1 MNDRIEF
8 KETIS
13 TEEFCR
19 LLELVGFQKLTK
31 EQAKT
36 VLSNTSFLVNAVCE
50 GKSVGVVR
58 VLTDMLTD
66 AYITDVIVSPEFQ
79 GRGLGRKLL
88 DQVVSRLKEL
98 SVNNVKLACSLYASF
113 TLFTEKK
120 HFMRNLASRNC
131 QMTNMDMGCCLN
143 CRKNERRR
151 TINMNRRFG

>member
-19 LLELVGFQKLTK
+19 LRESVGFQKLTK

-36 VLSNTSFLVNAVCE
+36 VLSNTSFLVNAVCDE
-50 GKSVGVVR
+50 KSVGIVR

-66 AYITDVIVSPEFQ
+66 AYITDVIVSPDFQ
-79 GRGLGRKLL
+79 GRGLGRNLL

-98 SVNNVKLACSLYASF
+98 SVNNVKLACSLYANPGKETF
-113 TLFTEKK
+113 YEK
-120 HFMRNLASRNC
+120 
-131 QMTNMDMGCCLN
+131 
-143 CRKNERRR
+143 
-151 TINMNRRFG
+151 FGFQKLPNDKYGYGMLLELS

>member
-98 SVNNVKLACSLYASF
+98 SVNNVKLACSLYTNPGKEAF
-113 TLFTEKK
+113 YEK
-120 HFMRNLASRNC
+120 
-131 QMTNMDMGCCLN
+131 
-143 CRKNERRR
+143 
-151 TINMNRRFG
+151 FGFQKLPNDKYGYGMLLELS